1 MAFCTSCGSSMDPN
15 ALVCANCGKSI
26 SPAST
31 SATAAAAAP
40 AQAQAAVA
48 PPASSSGAG
57 TLLKIL
63 GVLVVV
69 VVLFGMIGI
78 GSIVYF
84 AHRMK
89 HRVHVAQNGS
99 SNSVDFGPFK
109 ASTNSMSASELASK
123 IGVDLYP
130 GATQQGE
137 TAEAEIG
144 KMTTASMKLTTT
156 DSLEKVASFYRQRY
170 PHATAVKENTDRF
183 TLATA
188 DSNGTL
194 TIKAESMGSETL
206 IEIAKVGGIKIDIE
220 TH

>member
-1 MAFCTSCGSSMDPN
+1 MDPN

-26 SPAST
+26 SPASI
-31 SATAAAAAP
+31 SPSSAAAAAP
-40 AQAQAAVA
+40 AQTQAAA
-48 PPASSSGAG
+48 PPPASSSGAG
-57 TLLKIL
+57 TVLKIF
-63 GVLVVV
+63 GILVIV
-69 VVLFGMIGI
+69 VVLLGMVGI
-78 GSIVYF
+78 GGIVYF

-89 HRVHVAQNGS
+89 HRVHVAQNGAGS
-99 SNSVDFGPFK
+99 SVDFGPFK

-137 TAEAEIG
+137 TAEVEFG
-144 KMTTASMKLTTT
+144 NMSTATIKLTTT
-156 DSLEKVASFYRQRY
+156 DSLEKVASFYRERY

-206 IEIAKVGGIKIDIE
+206 IEIAKVGGLKIDVQ

>member
-1 MAFCTSCGSSMDPN
+1 MAFCTSCGSAMDAN
-15 ALVCANCGKSI
+15 ALVCPKCGKTLAA
-26 SPAST
+26 AS
-31 SATAAAAAP
+31 AAAAP
-40 AQAQAAVA
+40 APAQVA
-48 PPASSSGAG
+48 PVPPPTSSGAN
-57 TLLKIL
+57 TVLKIV
-63 GVLVVV
+63 GAILVVV
-69 VVLFGMIGI
+69 IVMAMLGI

-89 HRVHVAQNGS
+89 HRIHVAQNGA

-109 ASTNSMSASELASK
+109 ASTNSMSAAELASK

-144 KMTTASMKLTTT
+144 KMTTATMKLTTT
-156 DSLEKVASFYRQRY
+156 DSVEKVAAFYRERY
-170 PHATAVKENTDRF
+170 PHATAVKESSDRF
-183 TLATA
+183 TLASA

-194 TIKAESMGSETL
+194 TIKAMSMGSETL
-206 IEIAKVGGIKIDIE
+206 IEIAKVGGVRIDVQ